1 MAWRLPLLLWLLP
14 LGCGLALATEPPI
27 VDLEF
32 APSGKSVL
40 ACSQSGVQV
49 LAWPSLKQTK
59 MVSLEDVPN
68 LHCISFSPS
77 GSQIAIGGGT
87 PSSTGEVC
95 VYRLPDW
102 KRVATLSRH
111 SDSVMDLAWIN
122 ETTLVSAS
130 LDYEVVV
137 WDIESEKSKSVLKGH
152 SRGVTS
158 LAIAGDL
165 LVSSGLDQSLRIWD
179 QKSATLTRSLSIH
192 TLPVHDLA
200 TRPIATGLPMVASA
214 SEDRSVRFWQPSIGR
229 MVRFA
234 RLNAKPLSI
243 KWMPS
248 GDRIVAAC
256 TDGRLYLIDPDT
268 VEIVDSAPAING
280 WAYCLAIHPTSNE
293 IVVAGSGGQIAVRKF
308 Q

>member
-1 MAWRLPLLLWLLP
+1 
-14 LGCGLALATEPPI
+14 
-27 VDLEF
+27 
-32 APSGKSVL
+32 
-40 ACSQSGVQV
+40 
-49 LAWPSLKQTK
+49 
-59 MVSLEDVPN
+59 
-68 LHCISFSPS
+68 
-77 GSQIAIGGGT
+77 
-87 PSSTGEVC
+87 
-95 VYRLPDW
+95 
-102 KRVATLSRH
+102 
-111 SDSVMDLAWIN
+111 MDLAWIN